1 MVPLVWPCDGDF
13 GIVLDYYD
21 DQLAA
26 DASGLA
32 FARVLAK
39 FLAWRDRLGAEES
52 CLKHV
57 NVLAH
62 SMGNRVL
69 RAALA
74 SWTRDYGPAPALFR
88 TIFMA
93 AADVAN
99 DCLAPGGD
107 GAAIAESARNL
118 VVYHAADDLALRSSK
133 VANVRHKLVRRRL
146 GHTGPAGLSS
156 PERCPPNVVAVDC
169 DAFNCRYDRLGHS
182 YFLAGPDGRPGAAL
196 RHMVETMRTGRVAGA
211 AAGTRQVLLADEGAS
226 FSGRTRDLEP
236 RAA

>member
-1 MVPLVWPCDGDF
+1 MWPCDGDF
-13 GIVLDYYD
+13 GVVLDYYD
-21 DQLAA
+21 DQDAA

-32 FARVLAK
+32 YARVLAK
-39 FLAWRDRLGAEES
+39 FLAWRDRLDTEDS

-69 RAALA
+69 RSALA
-74 SWTRDYGPAPALFR
+74 SWTHDYGPAPAIFR
-88 TIFMA
+88 NIFMA

-107 GAAIAESARNL
+107 GVAIVDSARN
-118 VVYHAADDLALRSSK
+118 VVAYHAADDLALRSSK
-133 VANVRHKLVRRRL
+133 VANLRNKIVRRRL
-146 GHTGPAGLSS
+146 GHTGPAGG
-156 PERCPPNVVAVDC
+156 PGRCAPNVAAVDC

-196 RHMVETMRTGRVAGA
+196 RHLVETMRTGRVAGVPGG
-211 AAGTRQVLLADEGAS
+211 AGRIVLADATSAAPLDAPCGP
-226 FSGRTRDLEP
+226 EP
-236 RAA
+236 CIP